1 MILTT
6 PLALLGL
13 LAIPAIIAIHLFR
26 RRFPV
31 QRIAGLFLWQTVA
44 PTPEGGGRITRLPI
58 TTSLLLELLAALALT
73 LIAAGARCA
82 PSGTIDHLVILL
94 DDSASMSARTSASET
109 VRERAARRAAQE
121 VDRLGAG
128 GRVTLVL
135 SGERPA
141 VIAGPAARPSEA
153 RDALQTW
160 TPDASHHSLAM
171 GLRLAREL
179 AGDTGRLL
187 VLSDEPPDEGSTDG
201 IQWVAVGEPLP
212 NVGITAAHR
221 TLSPEQGRASVLLT
235 LVNHADEQ
243 ARRRLTIS
251 AGEKDVLTR
260 DLDVPPGT
268 SSVTLPLPPGLPP
281 VRVWLADDALVR
293 DNEVTLAE
301 PRPRI
306 VGVANRLVD
315 GRGREALDRALD
327 AITGVTRSE
336 SPHLAFVDGSDA
348 DASAPDAWRVIFG
361 RELAASV
368 AGSDSDFVGPFVIE
382 KRHPLLQGVTL
393 NGVVWTGAAAA
404 PAGPASVI
412 ASVGDRPIITAAG
425 GDVRFNLDLERTNLI
440 RAPDWPILISN
451 IVERRREELPGP
463 ERWNYRQGEWV
474 RVRLGREPTAPLRYR
489 LGNVERELQAAGVLE
504 LVAPAPGGLLQIL
517 EGETVLYELGVNFL
531 DEREADL
538 RAKRSAEVGNLVP
551 GAGVRMETSAA
562 EDPLFW
568 VLLAIASAA
577 LLANWALLSPGGWD
591 RQHIKKRGRGPARR
605 SPGEDA
611 RVRA

>member
-1 MILTT
+1 VILTT

-13 LAIPAIIAIHLFR
+13 LAIPAIVAIHLFR

-31 QRIAGLFLWQTVA
+31 QRVAGLFLWRAVA

-94 DDSASMSARTSASET
+94 DDSASMSARTSAGEM
-109 VRERAARRAAQE
+109 VRDRAARRAVQE

-135 SGERPA
+135 SGERPT

-160 TPDASHHSLAM
+160 TPDAPHHSLGM

-187 VLSDEPPDEGSTDG
+187 VVSDEPPEDGSADG
-201 IQWVAVGEPLP
+201 VRWVAVGERLP
-212 NVGITAAHR
+212 NIAITAAHR

-235 LVNHADEQ
+235 LVNHADAA
-243 ARRRLTIS
+243 ARRRLSIS
-251 AGEKDVLTR
+251 AGAKEVLAR

-281 VRVWLADDALVR
+281 VRVSLAGDALVR

-306 VGVANRLVD
+306 VGVANRLAE

-327 AITGVTRSE
+327 AIAGVTRSQ
-336 SPHLAFVDGSDA
+336 STHLAFVDGSHA
-348 DASAPDAWRVIFG
+348 DASAPGAWRVIFG
-361 RELAASV
+361 RELAAST
-368 AGSDSDFVGPFVIE
+368 AAKDSDFVGPFVLE

-393 NGVVWTGAAAA
+393 NGVIWTGASAQPAA
-404 PAGPASVI
+404 PGSTI
-412 ASVGDRPIITAAG
+412 ASVGDRAIITVAG
-425 GDVRFNLDLERTNLI
+425 GDIRFNLDLERTNLI
-440 RAPDWPILISN
+440 RAPDWPILVSN

-474 RVRLGREPTAPLRYR
+474 RLRLGREPAGALRYR
-489 LGNVERELQAAGVLE
+489 LGNVERELTPGRVLE
-504 LVAPAPGGLLQIL
+504 FVAPSPGGLLQIL

-538 RAKRSAEVGNLVP
+538 RAKRSADVGDLVP

-568 VLLAIASAA
+568 ILLAIASAA
-577 LLANWALLSPGGWD
+577 LLGNWALLSP
-591 RQHIKKRGRGPARR
+591 RPARR
-605 SPGEDA
+605 SPGVDG